1 MEKSI
6 VRQNLKTRN
15 YFKDTLDKLKSLN
28 KTKIKLNILLFI
40 VGILFLIALLGEH
53 IVPNDP

>member
-6 VRQNLKTRN
+6 VRQNLKSKN
-15 YFKDTLDKLKSLN
+15 YFKGALDKLKNIN

-40 VGILFLIALLGEH
+40 V
-53 IVPNDP
+53 

>member
-28 KTKIKLNILLFI
+28 KTTIRKTTQINCVIINF
-40 VGILFLIALLGEH
+40 
-53 IVPNDP
+53 